1 MSLEPFPQ
9 TRWSLILSAKHG
21 ETQASL
27 EAMESLALAY
37 WQPMYAWL
45 RGMGRSHEDAQDDTQ
60 GFFAYLLSR
69 EFLRNLQPQGGR
81 FRNFL
86 LVLLRRWIK
95 DQRLRAA
102 NQVRSAEVE
111 LQPWHDMH
119 AVGRSP
125 EEAFDRAW
133 AAALVQRSMAELERR
148 WKNRAALFAA
158 LRFTIESSL
167 HSEKYASI
175 AQRLGLNEGAV
186 GKAAFDLRQQ
196 FAEQVRQEVR
206 DTVASEQ
213 DVEEEL
219 RYLVR
224 LMQE

>member
-1 MSLEPFPQ
+1 M
-9 TRWSLILSAKHG
+9 
-21 ETQASL
+21 
-27 EAMESLALAY
+27 
-37 WQPMYAWL
+37 
-45 RGMGRSHEDAQDDTQ
+45 
-60 GFFAYLLSR
+60 
-69 EFLRNLQPQGGR
+69 
-81 FRNFL
+81 
-86 LVLLRRWIK
+86 
-95 DQRLRAA
+95 
-102 NQVRSAEVE
+102 
-111 LQPWHDMH
+111 
-119 AVGRSP
+119 
-125 EEAFDRAW
+125 
-133 AAALVQRSMAELERR
+133 ERR
-148 WKNRAALFAA
+148 WKNRAALFAD

-167 HSEKYASI
+167 HSEKYAAI